1 MHKENLLN
9 QALQRSSRTT
19 KKSPSINF
27 HFKRDCPII
36 SCYTATFPLG
46 PPLKGRSVHWY
57 RCGAEGAR
65 GGEGK
70 EHNTWPFQWSPLV
83 HLDYGEERGKQSVG
97 RKEEEGLW
105 AWLRT
110 IVSLCS
116 ANTKCIILSSRSQL
130 TAGTKNNIT
139 LAAVERSTLLVQMHV
154 YYTIRMCWR
163 INQDFQLKAKCVL
176 YLKIRT
182 IEIIETLKI
191 WKQRQRSIFIAAT
204 LSSYLINVSDS
215 RQKNGTIL
223 QIPQRCYHY
232 FFIVFFLISSWE
244 KSNRI

>member
-1 MHKENLLN
+1 MVQPHN
-9 QALQRSSRTT
+9 

-46 PPLKGRSVHWY
+46 PLLKGRSVHWY

-83 HLDYGEERGKQSVG
+83 HLDYGEERGKQSGG

-116 ANTKCIILSSRSQL
+116 ATPSASFCLAEASWLPGLKTTSRLPLLNVQLSLCKCMFITQSECVEGSTKISSS
-130 TAGTKNNIT
+130 
-139 LAAVERSTLLVQMHV
+139 
-154 YYTIRMCWR
+154 
-163 INQDFQLKAKCVL
+163 
-176 YLKIRT
+176 
-182 IEIIETLKI
+182 
-191 WKQRQRSIFIAAT
+191 KQ
-204 LSSYLINVSDS
+204 NVSC
-215 RQKNGTIL
+215 I
-223 QIPQRCYHY
+223 
-232 FFIVFFLISSWE
+232 
-244 KSNRI
+244 